1 MAARGLHSAVV
12 VWLIF
17 CPLITLV
24 DATFLTMNSLNV
36 DKGYERRL
44 RPNINGEP
52 VVVNCSMIIKRFG
65 PVQETSMD
73 YQTSIILQMRWNDN
87 RLQSLFTST
96 SNNSYDLGN
105 NYIDSIW
112 KPCLFFENEKTASA
126 HAIIADN
133 KMLRLFSNGD
143 VFYTMRLTM
152 SLECAMA
159 LNDYPMDSQKCHM
172 NLESYGYTTHDVILR
187 WNDTNPIVFN
197 TSRIVTTFTVY
208 EDGKLGDCT
217 QTYGTGTFSCISLE
231 ITLSRDI
238 GYNLIQIYIPS
249 MLLVIISWFSFW
261 IDMSAAPARAGLG
274 ITTILTITT
283 QSSAA
288 NAQLPKVSYIKA
300 IDVWMGMCQVFAF
313 AALLEFAAVN
323 VMARQNKRAMKELKK
338 KSDGSKEMVCIS
350 FLTGGMAFVPHTNKF
365 PCLIP
370 DSGTFLCGV
379 NVSILFCMGILWVLQ
394 FPPIVRNK
402 KHNFIGNDR
411 ICF

>member
-338 KSDGSKEMVCIS
+338 KSDGSKEMPDEQELKNTFVTQAQTIDRIS
-350 FLTGGMAFVPHTNKF
+350 RIVF
-365 PCLIP
+365 PT
-370 DSGTFLCGV
+370 TFL
-379 NVSILFCMGILWVLQ
+379 ILNIFYWVFYKVVLK
-394 FPPIVRNK
+394 FR
-402 KHNFIGNDR
+402 
-411 ICF
+411 

>member
-12 VWLIF
+12 AWLIF
-17 CPLITLV
+17 CPLIILV
-24 DATFLTMNSLNV
+24 DGTFLAMNNVSL

-44 RPNINGEP
+44 RPNINGVP
-52 VVVNCSMIIKRFG
+52 VVVTCSMIIKRFG

-73 YQTSIILQMRWNDN
+73 YQTSIILQMRWNDP
-87 RLQSLFTST
+87 RLQNIFTPT
-96 SNNSYDLGN
+96 SKNSYDLGN

-112 KPCLFFENEKTASA
+112 KPCLFFENEKMASA

-133 KMLRLFSNGD
+133 KMLRLFRNGD

-152 SLECAMA
+152 SLECTMT

-172 NLESYGYTTHDVILR
+172 NLESYGYTTNDVILQ

-197 TSRIVTTFTVY
+197 TSHIVTTFTVY
-208 EDGKLGDCT
+208 EDGKLGNCT

-338 KSDGSKEMVCIS
+338 KSDGSKEMPDEQELKNTFVTQAHTIDRIS
-350 FLTGGMAFVPHTNKF
+350 RIVF
-365 PCLIP
+365 PT
-370 DSGTFLCGV
+370 TFL
-379 NVSILFCMGILWVLQ
+379 ILNIFYWVFYKVVLK
-394 FPPIVRNK
+394 FR
-402 KHNFIGNDR
+402 
-411 ICF
+411 

>member
-1 MAARGLHSAVV
+1 
-12 VWLIF
+12 
-17 CPLITLV
+17 
-24 DATFLTMNSLNV
+24 
-36 DKGYERRL
+36 GYERRL
-44 RPNINGEP
+44 RPNINGVP
-52 VVVNCSMIIKRFG
+52 VVVTCSMIIKRFG

-73 YQTSIILQMRWNDN
+73 YQTSIILQMRWNDP
-87 RLQSLFTST
+87 RLQNIFTPT
-96 SNNSYDLGN
+96 SKNSYDLGN

-112 KPCLFFENEKTASA
+112 KPCLFFENEKMASA
-126 HAIIADN
+126 HAIIAVPAFGIIYKNTKEHDTF
-133 KMLRLFSNGD
+133 K
-143 VFYTMRLTM
+143 LTM
-152 SLECAMA
+152 SLECTMT

-172 NLESYGYTTHDVILR
+172 NLESYGYTTNDVILQ

-197 TSRIVTTFTVY
+197 TSHIVTTFTVY
-208 EDGKLGDCT
+208 EDGKLGNCT

-350 FLTGGMAFVPHTNKF
+350 FYVFLNTSQEKSQISYRFSACLPRESKLLNHVQLFSFSGCTKTPDEQELKNTFVTQAHTIDRISRIVF
-365 PCLIP
+365 PT
-370 DSGTFLCGV
+370 TFL
-379 NVSILFCMGILWVLQ
+379 ILNIFYWV
-394 FPPIVRNK
+394 FYKVV
-402 KHNFIGNDR
+402 
-411 ICF
+411 

>member
-1 MAARGLHSAVV
+1 
-12 VWLIF
+12 
-17 CPLITLV
+17 
-24 DATFLTMNSLNV
+24 
-36 DKGYERRL
+36 
-44 RPNINGEP
+44 
-52 VVVNCSMIIKRFG
+52 MIIKRFG

-73 YQTSIILQMRWNDN
+73 YQTSIILQMRWNDP
-87 RLQSLFTST
+87 RLQNIFTPT
-96 SNNSYDLGN
+96 SKNSYDLGN

-112 KPCLFFENEKTASA
+112 KPCLFFENEKMASA

-133 KMLRLFSNGD
+133 KMLRLFRNGD

-152 SLECAMA
+152 SLECTMT

-172 NLESYGYTTHDVILR
+172 NLESYGYTTNDVILQ

-197 TSRIVTTFTVY
+197 TSHIVTTFTVY
-208 EDGKLGDCT
+208 EDGKLGNCT

-338 KSDGSKEMVCIS
+338 KSDGSKEMPDEQELKNTFVTQAHTIDRIS
-350 FLTGGMAFVPHTNKF
+350 RIVF
-365 PCLIP
+365 PT
-370 DSGTFLCGV
+370 TFL
-379 NVSILFCMGILWVLQ
+379 ILNIFYWVFYKVVLK
-394 FPPIVRNK
+394 FR
-402 KHNFIGNDR
+402 
-411 ICF
+411 